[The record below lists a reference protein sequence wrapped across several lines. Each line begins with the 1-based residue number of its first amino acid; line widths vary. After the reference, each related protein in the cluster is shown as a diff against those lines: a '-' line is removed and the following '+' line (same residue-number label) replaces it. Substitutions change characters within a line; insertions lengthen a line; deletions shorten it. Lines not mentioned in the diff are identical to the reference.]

1 MADDELMQERLY
13 TIPLRKLHKV
23 SRSRRAPVA
32 VRMVE
37 DFITKHMKP
46 ERDGE
51 VLRTSAE
58 ARKGSGEEKQLFIDP
73 PVNQF
78 IWSRGIEKPPSKV
91 RVRALKFEDGSVI
104 ISADYPQTK
113 QILEN
118 AGFTTKSVDMA
129 HIRAADGSLTCCSIF
144 YQ

>member
-32 VRMVE
+32 MRMVE
-37 DFITKHMKP
+37 DFITRHMKP
-46 ERDGE
+46 DRDGE
-51 VLRTSAE
+51 VLRTSTD
-58 ARKGSGEEKQLFIDP
+58 ARKGSGEDKQLFIDP

-104 ISADYPQTK
+104 VHLA
-113 QILEN
+113 E
-118 AGFTTKSVDMA
+118 
-129 HIRAADGSLTCCSIF
+129 
-144 YQ
+144 